1 VSPRSTKSRRGLPPA
16 ASGVAA
22 PADRR
27 FRRPD
32 IRPGTRARLGQLA
45 WRIGRLIAVLGITV
59 AAATWAARALLDSS
73 LLNVKHIVVHGNA
86 RLSAAAV
93 ESLLD
98 GIHSER
104 ILTIDFEAYRK
115 RVLDSPWVADVSM
128 RRILPSTVELRLVE
142 RVPMA
147 VARLGPQLYLVDR
160 MGVIIDEFGPQ
171 YRDFDLPI
179 VDGLVRTVGRGAP
192 VADTARAQL
201 TGRFLDALDTRPD
214 FRGQISQVDVSNAHD
229 LVAIL
234 DGDPAALHLGE
245 TQFVERLST
254 YFEISQTLHDQF
266 SSVEYVDLRFDE
278 RVYVRPHGRAQTAAL
293 KK

>member
-1 VSPRSTKSRRGLPPA
+1 VSPRSAKSRRGLPPA

-32 IRPGTRARLGQLA
+32 IRPGTRKKIGQLA
-45 WRIGRLIAVLGITV
+45 WRLGRAFAVIGITV
-59 AAATWAARALLDSS
+59 AVGTWAARALLESS
-73 LLNVKHIVVHGNA
+73 LLNVRNIVVHGNT
-86 RLSAAAV
+86 RLTTAEV
-93 ESLLD
+93 ESLLE
-98 GIHSER
+98 GIKSER
-104 ILTIDFEAYRK
+104 ILSIDFEAYRK

-147 VARLGPQLYLVDR
+147 VARLGPQLYLVDHA
-160 MGVIIDEFGPQ
+160 GVIMDEFGPE

-179 VDGLVRTVGRGAP
+179 VDGLVRTVSRAAPP
-192 VADTARAQL
+192 VAEAARVQL
-201 TGRFLDALDTRPD
+201 TGRFLDALDARPD
-214 FRGQISQVDVSNAHD
+214 FRRRISQVDVSNAHD
-229 LVAIL
+229 LVVIL

-245 TQFVERLST
+245 AQFVERLKT

-266 SSVEYVDLRFDE
+266 SGVEYVDLRFDE
-278 RVYVRPHGRAQTAAL
+278 RVYVRPHGRAQTAV